1 MKKTEKFFGRAVV
14 ALFASALC
22 FGFAS
27 CNFGDSDNN
36 PDSPTDTPSQ
46 KEYGVV
52 KEVKVNKSGYLEGAS
67 SFLTM
72 ERGRGPGNVPRNF
85 TSIIRDWIIA
95 KGISYQNL
103 IPKNGTPE
111 QGLTRLSGAIAYS
124 IMKNGTKLYRDKGY
138 NDIFD
143 TVLKDELE
151 KIATESAGVFD
162 MEIDKIHQDN
172 ENT

>member
-1 MKKTEKFFGRAVV
+1 
-14 ALFASALC
+14 
-22 FGFAS
+22 
-27 CNFGDSDNN
+27 
-36 PDSPTDTPSQ
+36 
-46 KEYGVV
+46 
-52 KEVKVNKSGYLEGAS
+52 
-67 SFLTM
+67 M

-85 TSIIRDWIIA
+85 TSIIRDWIVA

-124 IMKNGTKLYRDKGY
+124 IMKNGTRLYRDKGY

-143 TVLKDELE
+143 TALKEELE

>member
-1 MKKTEKFFGRAVV
+1 MAAASIQDIIKQHLEAVKTGIIQHMSQQGRIASGRSV
-14 ALFASALC
+14 ASL
-22 FGFAS
+22 
-27 CNFGDSDNN
+27 
-36 PDSPTDTPSQ
+36 
-46 KEYGVV
+46 
-52 KEVKVNKSGYLEGAS
+52 EVNVNANGGYLEGAS

-143 TVLKDELE
+143 TVLKEELE

>member
-1 MKKTEKFFGRAVV
+1 MTGVQTCALPISQQGRIASGRSV
-14 ALFASALC
+14 ASL
-22 FGFAS
+22 
-27 CNFGDSDNN
+27 
-36 PDSPTDTPSQ
+36 
-46 KEYGVV
+46 
-52 KEVKVNKSGYLEGAS
+52 EVNVNANVGYLEGAS

-143 TVLKDELE
+143 TALKEELE